1 MQREV
6 WAFAEAWV
14 AIWREVGGSKS
25 GDALLDDSLAVYG
38 EAKLLRNLSLS
49 ERPNIVRKQQPGS
62 SADSIVVNGV
72 QNTFKMEK
80 GYLSK
85 ETTAAITDPSW
96 QYRIE
101 LSLVNP
107 RYDDTQDDD
116 SISLYGCTT
125 TTKGFS
131 GKDDSDFEEEVVYDV
146 ERVA

>member
-1 MQREV
+1 MKREI

-14 AIWREVGGSKS
+14 AIWREVNGSKS

-49 ERPNIVRKQQPGS
+49 ERPNVIRKQQPGLS
-62 SADSIVVNGV
+62 GGSIVVNGI

-85 ETTAAITDPSW
+85 VATAAITNPAYT
-96 QYRIE
+96 YRIE

-107 RYDDTQDDD
+107 RYDATQDDD
-116 SISLYGCTT
+116 SISLYGCTPIG
-125 TTKGFS
+125 KGFS
-131 GKDDSDFEEEVVYDV
+131 AKDDEVFEEEVTYNV
-146 ERVA
+146 ERVT